1 MELLVVINEDDLNDN
16 EKDIF
21 NNIKNKILN

>member
-1 MELLVVINEDDLNDN
+1 MELLVAINEDDLNDN